1 MKHFQDDG
9 YYQMEDYEFSLM
21 RHSDDRNIN
30 DDYDKPIGGFH
41 DDGEDSWNDYEPTI
55 KHFQDD

>member
-1 MKHFQDDG
+1 MKHFQDDCNDS
-9 YYQMEDYEFSLM
+9 MRDYEFSLM
-21 RHSDDRNIN
+21 HHSDDRSIN

-41 DDGEDSWNDYEPTI
+41 DDGENPWNDYEPTI